1 MPPKILFLLNGLIA
15 AGYAVAFMLA
25 TGPLLELYGI
35 SATDEGVFM
44 ARWFGVGLLANGLTT
59 LLARNAAESEA
70 GRAIAAALTVT
81 YGAGVLLA
89 LWGTL
94 TGEFNALGWIAVG
107 LNLLLGL
114 GFWSFRFRQ
123 PRLT

>member
-1 MPPKILFLLNGLIA
+1 MPPKILFLLNGIIA
-15 AGYAVAFMLA
+15 TGYAVGFLVA
-25 TGPLLELYGI
+25 TDPLLEVYGI
-35 SATDEGVFM
+35 NATDEGVFM

-59 LLARNAAESEA
+59 ILARDEAQSAA
-70 GRAIAAALTVT
+70 GRAIGAALTVS

-94 TGEFNALGWIAVG
+94 TGEFNALGWVAVA

-123 PRLT
+123 PG